1 MLDQALESLKTY
13 EWGVEP
19 KAVQSIQDAVVAS
32 HGDAAARKK
41 LESTLAEILGTDS
54 PRAAKDTVCRA
65 LKTIGTAHSVPA
77 LAKLLHDEELSH
89 MARHALEANDSPE
102 AVKALVGAIDK
113 APKKIKI
120 GIISSLGARGEGV
133 PVAPLAKALSDKDA
147 DISTAGAL
155 ALGAIG
161 SADAVKTLK
170 SAKVTDSN
178 WANPSVKIAV
188 CDAMLQCAENM
199 LAHGKKADAKAIYG
213 TVLKIG
219 TAKATKIAAEL
230 GIKASA

>member
-41 LESTLAEILGTDS
+41 LESTLAEVLGTDL

-120 GIISSLGARGEGV
+120 GIISSLGARGVGV

-161 SADAVKTLK
+161 SADAVKALG
-170 SAKVTDSN
+170 SAKVTDTN
-178 WANPSVKIAV
+178 KIAV

-199 LAHGKKADAKAIYG
+199 LAHGKKSGAKAIYG

-219 TAKATKIAAEL
+219 PTEAAKIAADL

>member
-1 MLDQALESLKTY
+1 MLDQALEALKTY
-13 EWGVEP
+13 EWGVDP
-19 KAVQSIQDAVVAS
+19 KAVKSIQDAVVAS

-41 LESTLAEILGTDS
+41 LESTLAKVLGTDI
-54 PRAAKDTVCRA
+54 PRAAKDIVCRA

-77 LAKLLHDEELSH
+77 IAKLLHDEELSH
-89 MARHALEANDSPE
+89 MARHALETNDSPE

-120 GIISSLGARGEGV
+120 GIISSLGARGVGV

-161 SADAVKTLK
+161 SADAVKALG
-170 SAKVTDSN
+170 SAKVNDTN
-178 WANPSVKIAV
+178 KIAV

-199 LAHGKKADAKAIYG
+199 LAHGKKSGAKAIYG

-219 TAKATKIAAEL
+219 PTEAAKIAANL

>member
-13 EWGVEP
+13 EWGIEP

-41 LESTLAEILGTDS
+41 LESTLAEVLGTDL

-120 GIISSLGARGEGV
+120 GIISSLGARGVGV

-161 SADAVKTLK
+161 SADAVKALG
-170 SAKVTDSN
+170 SAKVTDTN
-178 WANPSVKIAV
+178 KIAV

-199 LAHGKKADAKAIYG
+199 LAHGKKSGAKAIYG

-219 TAKATKIAAEL
+219 PTEAAKIAADL

>member
-1 MLDQALESLKTY
+1 MLDQALEALKTY
-13 EWGVEP
+13 EWGVDP
-19 KAVQSIQDAVVAS
+19 KAVKSIQDAVVAS

-41 LESTLAEILGTDS
+41 LESTLAKVLGTDI
-54 PRAAKDTVCRA
+54 PRAAKDIVCRA

-77 LAKLLHDEELSH
+77 IAKLLHDEELSH
-89 MARHALEANDSPE
+89 MARHALETNDSPE

-120 GIISSLGARGEGV
+120 GIISSLGARGVGV

-161 SADAVKTLK
+161 SADAVKALG
-170 SAKVTDSN
+170 SAKVNDTN
-178 WANPSVKIAV
+178 KIAV

-199 LAHGKKADAKAIYG
+199 LAHGKKSGAKAIYG

-219 TAKATKIAAEL
+219 PTEAAKIAADL

>member
-13 EWGVEP
+13 EWGIEP
-19 KAVQSIQDAVVAS
+19 KAVQSIQNAVVAS

-41 LESTLAEILGTDS
+41 LESTLAEVLGTDL

-120 GIISSLGARGEGV
+120 GIISSLGARGVGV

-161 SADAVKTLK
+161 SADAVKALG
-170 SAKVTDSN
+170 SAKVTDTN
-178 WANPSVKIAV
+178 KIAV

-199 LAHGKKADAKAIYG
+199 LAHGKKSGAKAIYG

-219 TAKATKIAAEL
+219 PTEAAKIAADL

>member
-1 MLDQALESLKTY
+1 MLDQALETLKTY
-13 EWGVEP
+13 EWGVDP
-19 KAVQSIQDAVVAS
+19 KAVKSIQDAVVAS

-41 LESTLAEILGTDS
+41 LESTLAKVLGTDI
-54 PRAAKDTVCRA
+54 PRAAKDIVCRA

-89 MARHALEANDSPE
+89 MARHALETNDSPE

-120 GIISSLGARGEGV
+120 GIISSLGAKGIGV

-161 SADAVKTLK
+161 SADAVKALG
-170 SAKVTDSN
+170 SAKVNDTN
-178 WANPSVKIAV
+178 KIAV

-199 LAHGKKADAKAIYG
+199 LAHGKKSGAKAIYG

-219 TAKATKIAAEL
+219 PTEAAKIAADL

>member
-1 MLDQALESLKTY
+1 MLDQALEALKTY
-13 EWGVEP
+13 EWGVDP
-19 KAVQSIQDAVVAS
+19 KAVKSIQDAVVAS

-41 LESTLAEILGTDS
+41 LESTLAKVLGTDI
-54 PRAAKDTVCRA
+54 PRAAKDIVCRA

-89 MARHALEANDSPE
+89 MARHALETNDAPE

-120 GIISSLGARGEGV
+120 GIISSLGAKGIGV

-161 SADAVKTLK
+161 SADAVKALG
-170 SAKVTDSN
+170 SAKVNDTN
-178 WANPSVKIAV
+178 KIAV

-199 LAHGKKADAKAIYG
+199 LAHGKKSGAKAIYG

-219 TAKATKIAAEL
+219 PTEAAKIAADL

>member
-1 MLDQALESLKTY
+1 MLDQALAALKTY
-13 EWGVEP
+13 QWGVDP
-19 KAVQSIQDAVVAS
+19 KTVQAIQDTVVAT
-32 HGDAAARKK
+32 HGDAAARKSLEGK
-41 LESTLAEILGTDS
+41 LAAALGTDI

-77 LAKLLHDEELSH
+77 LAKLLHDGELSH
-89 MARHALEANDSPE
+89 MARHALQAIDAPE
-102 AVKALVGAIDK
+102 AAGALVAAIDK

-120 GIISSLGARGEGV
+120 GIISSLGARGAGV
-133 PVAPLAKALSDKDA
+133 PVAPLAKALADNDA

-161 SADAVKTLK
+161 SSEAVKALG
-170 SAKVTDSN
+170 SAKVNDTN
-178 WANPSVKIAV
+178 KIAV

-199 LAHGKKADAKAIYG
+199 LAHGKKSGAKAIYG

-219 TAKATKIAAEL
+219 PTKAAKIAADL

>member
-32 HGDAAARKK
+32 HGDDAARKK
-41 LESTLAEILGTDS
+41 LESTLAEVLGTDL

-161 SADAVKTLK
+161 SADAVKALG
-170 SAKVTDSN
+170 SAKVTDTN
-178 WANPSVKIAV
+178 KIAV

-199 LAHGKKADAKAIYG
+199 LAHGKKSGAKAIYG

-219 TAKATKIAAEL
+219 PTEAAKIAADL

>member
-13 EWGVEP
+13 EWGIEP
-19 KAVQSIQDAVVAS
+19 KAVQSIQNAVVAS

-41 LESTLAEILGTDS
+41 LESTLAEVLGTDL

-77 LAKLLHDEELSH
+77 LAKLLHDDELSH

-120 GIISSLGARGEGV
+120 GIISSLGARGVGV

-161 SADAVKTLK
+161 SADAVKALG
-170 SAKVTDSN
+170 SAKVNDTN
-178 WANPSVKIAV
+178 KIAV

-199 LAHGKKADAKAIYG
+199 LAHGKKSGAKAIYG

-219 TAKATKIAAEL
+219 PTEAAKIAADL

>member
-32 HGDAAARKK
+32 HGDDAARKK
-41 LESTLAEILGTDS
+41 LESTLAEVLGTDL

-120 GIISSLGARGEGV
+120 GIISSLGARGVGV

-161 SADAVKTLK
+161 SADAVKALG
-170 SAKVTDSN
+170 SAKVTDTN
-178 WANPSVKIAV
+178 KIAV

-199 LAHGKKADAKAIYG
+199 LAHGKKSGAKAIYG

-219 TAKATKIAAEL
+219 PTEAAKIAADL

>member
-13 EWGVEP
+13 EWGVDP
-19 KAVQSIQDAVVAS
+19 KAVKSIQDAVVAS

-41 LESTLAEILGTDS
+41 LESTLADVLSTDV
-54 PRAAKDTVCRA
+54 PRAAKDIVCRA

-89 MARHALEANDSPE
+89 MARHALQTNDAPE

-120 GIISSLGARGEGV
+120 GIISSLGARGTGV
-133 PVAPLAKALSDKDA
+133 PVAPLATTLTDKDA
-147 DISTAGAL
+147 EISTAGAL

-161 SADAVKTLK
+161 STDAAKALG
-170 SAKVTDSN
+170 SAKVNDTN
-178 WANPSVKIAV
+178 RIAV
-188 CDAMLQCAENM
+188 CDAMLHCAENM
-199 LAHGKKADAKAIYG
+199 LAHGKKADAKTIYG

-219 TAKATKIAAEL
+219 PTKAAKIAADL
-230 GIKASA
+230 GVKASA

>member
-1 MLDQALESLKTY
+1 MLDQALEALKTY
-13 EWGVEP
+13 EWGVDP
-19 KAVQSIQDAVVAS
+19 KAVKSIQDAVVAS

-41 LESTLAEILGTDS
+41 LESTLAKVLGTDI
-54 PRAAKDTVCRA
+54 PRAAKDIVCRA

-89 MARHALEANDSPE
+89 MARHALETNDAPE

-120 GIISSLGARGEGV
+120 GIISSLGARGVGV

-161 SADAVKTLK
+161 SADAVKALG
-170 SAKVTDSN
+170 SAKVNDTN
-178 WANPSVKIAV
+178 KIAV

-199 LAHGKKADAKAIYG
+199 LAHGKKSGAKAIYG

-219 TAKATKIAAEL
+219 PTEAAKIAADL

>member
-1 MLDQALESLKTY
+1 MLDQALEALKTY
-13 EWGVEP
+13 EWGVDP
-19 KAVQSIQDAVVAS
+19 KAVKSIQDAVVAS

-41 LESTLAEILGTDS
+41 LESTLAKVLGTDI
-54 PRAAKDTVCRA
+54 PRAGKDIVCRA

-89 MARHALEANDSPE
+89 MARHALETNDSPE

-120 GIISSLGARGEGV
+120 GIISSLGARGVGV

-147 DISTAGAL
+147 DVSTAGAL

-161 SADAVKTLK
+161 SADAVKALG
-170 SAKVTDSN
+170 SAKVNDTN
-178 WANPSVKIAV
+178 KIAV

-199 LAHGKKADAKAIYG
+199 LAHGKKSGAKAIYG

-219 TAKATKIAAEL
+219 PTEAAKIAADL

>member
-1 MLDQALESLKTY
+1 MLDQALEALKTY
-13 EWGVEP
+13 KWGVDP
-19 KAVQSIQDAVVAS
+19 KAVKSIQDAVVAS

-41 LESTLAEILGTDS
+41 LESTLAKVLGTDI
-54 PRAAKDTVCRA
+54 PRAAKDIVCRA

-89 MARHALEANDSPE
+89 MARHALETNDAPE

-120 GIISSLGARGEGV
+120 GIISSLGAKGIGV

-161 SADAVKTLK
+161 SADAVKALG
-170 SAKVTDSN
+170 SAKVNNTN
-178 WANPSVKIAV
+178 KIAV

-199 LAHGKKADAKAIYG
+199 LAHGKKSGAKAIYG

-219 TAKATKIAAEL
+219 PTEAAKIAADL

>member
-13 EWGVEP
+13 EWGVDP
-19 KAVQSIQDAVVAS
+19 KAVKSIQDAVVAS

-41 LESTLAEILGTDS
+41 LESTLADVLSTDV
-54 PRAAKDTVCRA
+54 PRAAKDIVCRA

-89 MARHALEANDSPE
+89 MARHALQTNDAPE
-102 AVKALVGAIDK
+102 AVKALVGALDK

-120 GIISSLGARGEGV
+120 GIISSLGARGTGV
-133 PVAPLAKALSDKDA
+133 PVAPLATTLTDKDA
-147 DISTAGAL
+147 EISTAGAL

-161 SADAVKTLK
+161 STDAAKALG
-170 SAKVTDSN
+170 SAKVNDTN
-178 WANPSVKIAV
+178 RIAV
-188 CDAMLQCAENM
+188 CDAMLHCAENM
-199 LAHGKKADAKAIYG
+199 LAHGKKADAKTIYG

-219 TAKATKIAAEL
+219 PTKAAKIAADL
-230 GIKASA
+230 GVKASA